1 MNDSP
6 LLRIQGLSR
15 RFGGLLAVDDVS
27 IDLGHGEVHCI
38 VGPNGAGKSTVL
50 NMVCGTIAPSSG
62 RILFEERDIV
72 GLTKRRIAK
81 LGIARKF
88 QAPSV
93 FGSLT
98 VRENLEVAADGP
110 AGAAKADEVEDILS
124 QIELAPVADKLA
136 SLLAH
141 GQKQWLEVGMALATA
156 PRLLLLDEPT
166 AGLTPNET
174 AQTAAL
180 VRQLRGKVTVLA
192 IEHDMEFVRALAC
205 ETIVMHQ
212 GRIIASG
219 SFESIA
225 ANDVVRDVYLGRGSN
240 A

>member
-1 MNDSP
+1 MTASP
-6 LLRIQGLSR
+6 LLRTQSLSR

-27 IDLGHGEVHCI
+27 IDLARGEIHCI
-38 VGPNGAGKSTVL
+38 VGPNGAGKSTLL

-62 RILFEERDIV
+62 RILFEQRDIV
-72 GLTKRRIAK
+72 GLTKRRIAR

-98 VRENLEVAADGP
+98 VRQNLEVAADGP
-110 AGAAKADEVEDILS
+110 AGAGKVADIDDILRR
-124 QIELAPVADKLA
+124 IELTTVADKPA

-166 AGLTPNET
+166 AGMTTDET
-174 AQTAAL
+174 AKTAAL
-180 VRQLRGKVTVLA
+180 VRLLRGEVTVLA
-192 IEHDMEFVRALAC
+192 IEHDMGFVRALAC

-212 GRIIASG
+212 GRVIASG